1 MSKAKKHITEL
12 FPAYLDGV
20 LSDKEKVTVESHLKE
35 CESCSKELE
44 QLTALFGAINSEKEQ
59 KPSPRLQINFLED
72 LEKEK
77 ILAKTTISNSED
89 SSAVKQPWVINFMK
103 IAASILLLFGAFA
116 LGKYQ
121 QEEKF
126 NQDIAL
132 LETESL
138 EMTQTA
144 MLSLMD
150 NQSARKRI
158 QGVNFITEFENP
170 DEAIINALTDRMLLD
185 PNTNVRLSAV
195 DALARFAKS
204 ETVKSAFINALAT
217 EKNPSVQIAIIEN
230 LVRIQETK
238 ASAAMKKLMEQEDTQ
253 PFVKKELNRVL
264 SEIKS

>member
-1 MSKAKKHITEL
+1 MSNNKEHVTEL
-12 FPAYLDGV
+12 LPAYLDGIM
-20 LSDKEKVTVESHLKE
+20 SDKEKSDIESHLKE

-44 QLTALFGAINSEKEQ
+44 QLTALFNAIDSEKEQ
-59 KPSPRLQINFLED
+59 QPSPRLRIDFLKT

-77 ILAKTTISNSED
+77 RLANDTISLNTQAD
-89 SSAVKQPWVINFMK
+89 TVKHNLAMDFMK
-103 IAASILLLFGAFA
+103 IAAGILLLFGSFA

-126 NQDIAL
+126 HQDIAL

-150 NQSARKRI
+150 NQSAHKRI
-158 QGVNFITEFENP
+158 QGVSFITEFENP
-170 DEAIINALTDRMLLD
+170 DEAIITALADRMLLD

-204 ETVKSAFINALAT
+204 KTVKSAFIDALAT

-238 ASAAMKKLMEQEDTQ
+238 ASGAMKKLMEQEDTQ
-253 PFVKKELNRVL
+253 PFVKEELNRIL

>member
-1 MSKAKKHITEL
+1 MSKDKEHVTEL
-12 FPAYLDGV
+12 LPVYLDGF
-20 LSDKEKVTVESHLKE
+20 LRDKEKATIESHLKE
-35 CESCSKELE
+35 CKSCSKELE

-77 ILAKTTISNSED
+77 NLDKTIFINED
-89 SSAVKQPWVINFMK
+89 ASPLKQPWVMNFMK
-103 IAASILLLFGAFA
+103 TAAGILLLFGAFV

-158 QGVNFITEFENP
+158 EGVNFITEFENP

-204 ETVKSAFINALAT
+204 ETVKSAFIDALAT

-238 ASAAMKKLMEQEDTQ
+238 ASGAMKKLMEQEDTQ
-253 PFVKKELNRVL
+253 PFVKEELNRVL